1 MPLWLAECFLKIFR
15 SSFSI
20 TKFDVDA
27 EWWRKEMTTRKT
39 LQPFWRW
46 SIVLFKCAYHCYL
59 SVLLCVPKHIQFF
72 SSALNLV
79 HFCVALPSEWL
90 TIDLK
95 LEDPNIDKYTVP
107 IEWIQCVWPA
117 RKGRQTFTSPPKALQ
132 TVSVG
137 AAVCCCLRSSYLHGN
152 GLAWP
157 LWGDASVTLADIN
170 WRCVCDASAHLSERG
185 CAACVFWKWQRQR
198 GGGGCVDFF
207 GVH

>member
-1 MPLWLAECFLKIFR
+1 MR
-15 SSFSI
+15 SSLLPVCTVAVKSAPKPHSNLFPQHRIWFLSALHFLQSHWLSI
-20 TKFDVDA
+20 
-27 EWWRKEMTTRKT
+27 WNRKIQAWTNT
-39 LQPFWRW
+39 PFP
-46 SIVLFKCAYHCYL
+46 L
-59 SVLLCVPKHIQFF
+59 SE
-72 SSALNLV
+72 SSA
-79 HFCVALPSEWL
+79 C
-90 TIDLK
+90 DLQK
-95 LEDPNIDKYTVP
+95 
-107 IEWIQCVWPA
+107 
-117 RKGRQTFTSPPKALQ
+117 RRQTFTSPPKALQ

-137 AAVCCCLRSSYLHGN
+137 AAVCCCLRSFYLHGN